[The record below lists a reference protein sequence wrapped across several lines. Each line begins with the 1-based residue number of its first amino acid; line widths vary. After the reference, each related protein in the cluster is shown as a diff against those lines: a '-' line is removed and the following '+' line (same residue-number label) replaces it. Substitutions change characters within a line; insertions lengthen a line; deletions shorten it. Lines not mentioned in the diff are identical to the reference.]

1 MPSSFFVVIL
11 AVVFTAVLATGQG
24 LYWAWVAKKERE
36 QEELLRR
43 LGSGGGPEY
52 EDEQAALFR
61 DQTVDSV
68 ASSLGSAGSNLQQML
83 RIADANYS
91 VSTLITRML
100 ILGGAGAD
108 VIEGGL
114 DGDYIE
120 GGDGADDIDGGAGAI
135 PIFLLQ
141 YQGQTRMRKLVEQ
154 LPDSLELMARALSA
168 GLGLSDAFRLVAE
181 EMPMPIAAEFGRVQE
196 EVRFGRD
203 YREAFDKLLERNPGI
218 FDLRIFVS
226 SVMLQRDTGG
236 NLIEILENIADTIR
250 ARFLFDA
257 KVSAMTAEAKFS
269 ALILGSLPI
278 MVLLLLVVSNPTYV
292 EPLFRTW
299 QGNAL
304 IALSITMYG
313 FGILLMR
320 DLSKVEV

>member
-1 MPSSFFVVIL
+1 MHAGILVVIL
-11 AVVFTAVLATGQG
+11 AIVFTAVLATGQG

-43 LGSGGGPEY
+43 LGGGAHPDDDGEV
-52 EDEQAALFR
+52 ALFR
-61 DQTVDSV
+61 EQATDSV
-68 ASSLGSAGSNLQQML
+68 AQSLGNVGEGLQQIL
-83 RIADANYS
+83 RKADAPYG
-91 VSTLITRML
+91 VSTLITRMA
-100 ILGGAGAD
+100 ILGGAGA
-108 VIEGGL
+108 VVLGILVG
-114 DGDYIE
+114 
-120 GGDGADDIDGGAGAI
+120 I
-135 PIFLLQ
+135 PGMFLGSLFAYLPLFIVQ
-141 YQGQTRMRKLVEQ
+141 TQGENRMKRLVEQ

-203 YREAFDKLLERNPGI
+203 YREAFEKMLERNPGV

-257 KVSAMTAEAKFS
+257 KVAAMTAEAKFS
-269 ALILGSLPI
+269 AMILGGLPLC
-278 MVLLLLVVSNPTYV
+278 VVGLLIVTNPEYL
-292 EPLFRTW
+292 EPMYNTW

-304 IALSITMYG
+304 VVGCFMMYG
-313 FGILLMR
+313 LGILLMR

>member
-1 MPSSFFVVIL
+1 MPTGIFVVVL

-43 LGSGGGPEY
+43 LGSGGGGY
-52 EDEQAALFR
+52 EDDQQVALFR
-61 DQTVDSV
+61 DQESDSV
-68 ASSLGSAGSNLQQML
+68 ATSLGNMGSSFQQML
-83 RIADANYS
+83 RIADANYT

-100 ILGGAGAD
+100 ILGGVGA
-108 VIEGGL
+108 VLGGL
-114 DGDYIE
+114 VGIRSSLVL
-120 GGDGADDIDGGAGAI
+120 GIIGMGLALPFAAI
-135 PIFLLQ
+135 PLLILQ
-141 YQGQTRMRKLVEQ
+141 QQGNSRMRKLVEQ

-203 YREAFDKLLERNPGI
+203 YREAFEKLLERNPGI

-269 ALILGSLPI
+269 ALILGSLPLG
-278 MVLLLLVVSNPTYV
+278 VLLLLLVTNQNYL
-292 EPLFRTW
+292 EPLWRTW

-304 IALSITMYG
+304 LTFCFLMYS

>member
-1 MPSSFFVVIL
+1 MTNLPGGVLVVIL

-24 LYWAWVAKKERE
+24 LYWAWVAKRDRE

-43 LGSGGGPEY
+43 LGSGGSSM
-52 EDEQAALFR
+52 DEAEEIALFR
-61 DQTVDSV
+61 EQAQDSV
-68 ASSLGSAGSNLQQML
+68 AAALGNVGESLRVML
-83 RIADANYS
+83 RKADVDYS
-91 VSTLITRML
+91 VSSLLIRVL
-100 ILGGAGAD
+100 VLGALGILGGFA
-108 VIEGGL
+108 VLGL
-114 DGDYIE
+114 PGT
-120 GGDGADDIDGGAGAI
+120 
-135 PIFLLQ
+135 LLALPLAYLPVFIVQ
-141 YQGQTRMRKLVEQ
+141 RQGETRIGRLIEQ
-154 LPDSLELMARALSA
+154 LPDSLELMSRALAA

-203 YREAFDKLLERNPGI
+203 YREAFERMLERNPGV

-257 KVSAMTAEAKFS
+257 KLSAMTAEARLS
-269 ALILGSLPI
+269 AFILGSLP
-278 MVLLLLVVSNPTYV
+278 LVVLAILSITNFDYLI
-292 EPLFRTW
+292 PLGTTW
-299 QGNAL
+299 QGKAIL
-304 IALSITMYG
+304 ISCFLLYV

-320 DLSKVEV
+320 DLSNVEV